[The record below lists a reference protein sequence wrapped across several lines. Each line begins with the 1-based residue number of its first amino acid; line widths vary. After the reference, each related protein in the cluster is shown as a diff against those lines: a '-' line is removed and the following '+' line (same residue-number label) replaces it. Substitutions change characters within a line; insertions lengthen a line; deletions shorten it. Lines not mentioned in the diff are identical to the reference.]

1 MKTPCTNRK
10 DKCRWRLFG
19 SIGQPHSSHRQLQRW
34 RHCRGSPYTP
44 WLQRFTI
51 TKIAFMRI
59 NYYLRMQI
67 LSIDEKST
75 FLLPWQISSLSGF
88 VKSSNSKPSLHLKIL
103 KCHDCVM
110 TASTR
115 FPKSPVCEGSARHPV
130 VSVRL
135 GPGWHQ
141 LQPPVNKL
149 GVCRFALLVGLL
161 RSSALHFA
169 AAQTLPAYWRSLCC
183 ISEHVHDHLQ
193 CARDQE
199 SPHGLC
205 LPCHHL
211 LCSS

>member
-1 MKTPCTNRK
+1 MESEIPYEEIFIKTPCTNRK

-75 FLLPWQISSLSGF
+75 FLLPWQMSSLSGF

-110 TASTR
+110 TASSR
-115 FPKSPVCEGSARHPV
+115 FPKSPVCEGSTRHPV

-149 GVCRFALLVGLL
+149 GVCRFVLLVGL
-161 RSSALHFA
+161 
-169 AAQTLPAYWRSLCC
+169 
-183 ISEHVHDHLQ
+183 
-193 CARDQE
+193 
-199 SPHGLC
+199 
-205 LPCHHL
+205 
-211 LCSS
+211 